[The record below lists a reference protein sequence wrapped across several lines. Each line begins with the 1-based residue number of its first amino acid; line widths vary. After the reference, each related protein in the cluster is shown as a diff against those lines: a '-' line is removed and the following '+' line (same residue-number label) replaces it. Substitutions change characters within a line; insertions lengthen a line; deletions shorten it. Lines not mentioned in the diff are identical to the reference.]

1 MTVLPS
7 ELSSER
13 IQFVCLNVPGVEGY
27 RVQDWNAM
35 FKRDGSKNNRALRV
49 VIIDQVRV
57 SEIRWETVGAHYVK
71 AGLRIEAP
79 CLEDLLE

>member
-7 ELSSER
+7 ELRSDR
-13 IQFVCLNVPGVEGY
+13 IQFVRLNSQGVKGY

-35 FKRDGSKNNRALRV
+35 FKRDDSKNNRALRV

-57 SEIRWETVGAHYVK
+57 SEIHWVTVGAH
-71 AGLRIEAP
+71 
-79 CLEDLLE
+79 